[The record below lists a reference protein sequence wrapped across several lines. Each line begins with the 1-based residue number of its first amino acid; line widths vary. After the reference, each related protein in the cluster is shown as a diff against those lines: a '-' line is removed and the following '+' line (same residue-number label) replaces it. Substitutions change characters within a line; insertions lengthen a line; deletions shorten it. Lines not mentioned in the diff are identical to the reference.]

1 MQLHHTKPMAS
12 QGLCGTE
19 KAGDRAA
26 GFITVLRSED
36 LHWSQLYYSTPEPL
50 PGRLG
55 AVVFPEGHGVT
66 GMQMATSRLG
76 CVQVLSPRSSF
87 TSSMVQGLSRAFHIG
102 QCSGTFVCECESEK
116 SKVEKDISWVLQF
129 LLWQGA
135 FPSQRHRYCLL
146 PDDRRF
152 GTSHHVCRVLPIPSS
167 AMQGHCVRPLRRS
180 WALDSRTQINSG

>member
-1 MQLHHTKPMAS
+1 MSRCFP
-12 QGLCGTE
+12 
-19 KAGDRAA
+19 
-26 GFITVLRSED
+26 
-36 LHWSQLYYSTPEPL
+36 
-50 PGRLG
+50 PG
-55 AVVFPEGHGVT
+55 
-66 GMQMATSRLG
+66 
-76 CVQVLSPRSSF
+76 SSF

-135 FPSQRHRYCLL
+135 FPSQRHRYRLL